1 MSMAPTPFA
10 RERNAAVMIRTLSIR
25 TLPRFAGLA
34 LLAAAPLLSACHDD
48 RASTQPVVG
57 GSTAD
62 TRSHLIGSDTSTDT
76 KTVSAGINAYLWR
89 GALDTLSFMPF
100 ASADPFGGV
109 IITDWYQ
116 PPTTAGERFKVTAAI
131 LGPEMRADA
140 LNLSVFRQV
149 QQGGAWV
156 DAPVQPNIATDLAGR
171 VLARA
176 RALRSAATGT
186 SR

>member
-1 MSMAPTPFA
+1 MAPTPFA
-10 RERNAAVMIRTLSIR
+10 RERNAAIMTRIFQTR
-25 TLPRFAGLA
+25 TLPRFAGLV
-34 LLAAAPLLSACHDD
+34 LLAAPLLSACHDD

-57 GSTAD
+57 GSTSD

-156 DAPVQPNIATDLAGR
+156 DAPVQPNIATDLAGK